1 MAFVVTMII
10 GTVGGLLTGF
20 LLKAIGNAQEL
31 DRPKTGTT
39 VMKMACSIQGSIASA
54 AGIQMEKFE
63 EVLFSDEMFFEVHPD
78 EKDRRASLIENKI
91 QSRRDSL
98 SVDPYPKSM

>member
-1 MAFVVTMII
+1 
-10 GTVGGLLTGF
+10 
-20 LLKAIGNAQEL
+20 
-31 DRPKTGTT
+31 
-39 VMKMACSIQGSIASA
+39 MKMACSIQGSIASA

-98 SVDPYPKSM
+98 SMDPKF